1 MVVHVSLERCQGPS
15 FPFGILAIPHV
26 YSAMLTSTF
35 PRHNKSSPTWVLT
48 FYLTDKLAMMMS
60 TVASVSTQ
68 QLNVYSRSNIELVT
82 NVGLICIPLHVPTS
96 PRTHQSRLC
105 SLPKLHLWPHDRHA
119 PTFPWSVLS
128 AEGKDPKSGGTTWKH
143 ILSML
148 TKQMLHSTSHVI
160 SYPKWKETTCIS
172 GGTRY
177 FSH

>member
-68 QLNVYSRSNIELVT
+68 QLNVYSRLNVELVT
-82 NVGLICIPLHVPTS
+82 NVRLIYAPPCAPTY
-96 PRTHQSRLC
+96 PRTCQNRNM
-105 SLPKLHLWPHDRHA
+105 KAHLD
-119 PTFPWSVLS
+119 
-128 AEGKDPKSGGTTWKH
+128 
-143 ILSML
+143 
-148 TKQMLHSTSHVI
+148 
-160 SYPKWKETTCIS
+160 
-172 GGTRY
+172 
-177 FSH
+177 